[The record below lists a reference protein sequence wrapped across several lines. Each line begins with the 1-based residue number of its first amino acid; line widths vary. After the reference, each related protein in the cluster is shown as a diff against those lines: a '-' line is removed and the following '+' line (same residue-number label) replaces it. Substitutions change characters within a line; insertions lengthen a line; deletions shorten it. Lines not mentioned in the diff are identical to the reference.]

1 MTTIET
7 AVADIAAI
15 NAFFAIGV
23 GGGVPLVERLH
34 DDAVIDETAKR
45 LLTQDRRAA
54 ASILF
59 QGAMAR
65 LWSPYV
71 ALRAAYG
78 ISIDLSDARWSDDGV
93 RVPSLRE
100 GPRFALEPLVAAL
113 PWVSPLVLYGNA
125 ASALVGAVGAF
136 SRARPGDASRADS
149 LQRELLAEGPLAGR
163 LDRRG
168 VRRSCCLYYRVGGIC
183 GDCVLLAVR

>member
-1 MTTIET
+1 MTTIEA

-23 GGGVPLVERLH
+23 GGGVPLAERLR
-34 DDAVIDETAKR
+34 DGAVIDETAKQ

-59 QGAMAR
+59 QGALAR

-71 ALRAAYG
+71 GLRAAHG
-78 ISIDLSDARWSDDGV
+78 ISLDLGDACWADDGV
-93 RVPSLRE
+93 RVPELRE
-100 GPRFALEPLVAAL
+100 GPGFALEPLVAAL

-136 SRARPGDASRADS
+136 CRARPGDAARAEA

-183 GDCVLLAVR
+183 GDCVLTAIR